1 MDDHDEQKNKGEQ
14 PVQALSCIFAEGEG
28 FKPPIPERGIPD
40 FESSAIDHSA
50 NLPLRFAKVQ
60 HFFILSKNLF

>member
-1 MDDHDEQKNKGEQ
+1 MKTILCVTDKKYHTTATVTPQISET
-14 PVQALSCIFAEGEG
+14 
-28 FKPPIPERGIPD
+28 GIPD